1 MRIKKVTETS
11 QTSLKYTKQ
20 FKYMAGG
27 TNVYDIIEFD
37 SGTGKSV
44 KIQHSCLRMIQK
56 DQREISDILALDII
70 EIFCK
75 VDLAFI
81 IN

>member
-1 MRIKKVTETS
+1 MTEIS
-11 QTSLKYTKQ
+11 QTSLKYIKQ
-20 FKYMAGG
+20 FKYMASG
-27 TNVYDIIEFD
+27 TNVYGIIEFD
-37 SGTGKSV
+37 SGTGENV
-44 KIQHSCLRMIQK
+44 KIQQSCLRMIWK
-56 DQREISDILALDII
+56 DQREISDILTLDII

>member
-11 QTSLKYTKQ
+11 QTSLKYIKQ
-20 FKYMAGG
+20 FKYMAGD

>member
-1 MRIKKVTETS
+1 MRIKNVTGIS
-11 QTSLKYTKQ
+11 QTSLKYIKQ

-27 TNVYDIIEFD
+27 TNVYGIIEFD
-37 SGTGKSV
+37 SGTGKNV
-44 KIQHSCLRMIQK
+44 KIHTGGSK
-56 DQREISDILALDII
+56 EISDILTLDII

-75 VDLAFI
+75 VNLAFI